1 MLESQ
6 CLVGLR
12 FALFASKSGRFTT
25 CTIVV
30 IVVVVAVVAVAIA
43 VAVAVVLVVVVVVVV
58 AFAHVKFHFFF
69 LPCQEQH
76 FWCAQTRPARHF
88 CRYLQCF
95 VYMRLFS

>member
-12 FALFASKSGRFTT
+12 FALLASKSGRFAA

-30 IVVVVAVVAVAIA
+30 IVVVVAVVAI
-43 VAVAVVLVVVVVVVV
+43 AVAVVLVVVVVAVVVV
-58 AFAHVKFHFFF
+58 AFTHVKFHFFF

-88 CRYLQCF
+88 YRYLQCF
-95 VYMRLFS
+95 VYMRLFC